1 MSNIDNIAKKIG
13 EELHTA
19 EVLLEAT
26 KIMIHFRDRE
36 QEVANL
42 LRAIPNR
49 TGIKAIYGPHGAGKS
64 TLLRLLVDKARSV
77 EELSD
82 YVFIRYGFEER
93 LIREMQLSIPGLGEN
108 VHKQL
113 INALKELTTEVVM
126 RYASISLGDVV
137 GVLVDAVS
145 QLVEEHRLR
154 DKTVVLFFDDVDKYV
169 RDYTALYKVA
179 NAIADQI
186 PWLFIEKRISILVF
200 LTVSD
205 NAATKTLNRLVPKGG
220 YSPYLLW
227 NLPKEDFEKV
237 VNEVIEKTGGKD
249 NIDVELL
256 WQLLGG
262 NIRELGML
270 INDYDWDVK
279 AWLQNRVINHI
290 ENTVKTHAANTFNS
304 TEEALKWLIKKGSV
318 AARDY
323 GLGDFTGQPDAVEG
337 VLGLLEENVM
347 IDINPPGI
355 KHLSKLPNEPWIGR
369 DYAYQIPAYYWALRA
384 MIEKG
389 TTNVKPDDILSII
402 KT

>member
-1 MSNIDNIAKKIG
+1 MNNIDNIAKKVS
-13 EELHTA
+13 EELHA
-19 EVLLEAT
+19 IEVRLEGT

-42 LRAIPNR
+42 LKAIPNR

-64 TLLRLLVDKARSV
+64 TLLRLLVDKARSI

-93 LIREMQLSIPGLGEN
+93 LIREMQLSIPGLGED

-113 INALKELTTEVVM
+113 INALKGLTTEVVT
-126 RYASISLGDVV
+126 RYAAISLGDVV
-137 GVLVDAVS
+137 GNLIDVAKRFI
-145 QLVEEHRLR
+145 EEHRLR
-154 DKTVVLFFDDVDKYV
+154 DKTVVLFLDDVDKYV
-169 RDYTALYKVA
+169 TDYIALYKVA

-249 NIDVELL
+249 NIDAELL

-262 NIRELGML
+262 NIRELGTL

-279 AWLQNRVINHI
+279 AWLQTGVINHI
-290 ENTVKTHAANTFNS
+290 ENAIKKHAANTFNS
-304 TEEALKWLIKKGSV
+304 TEEALKWLIKKGSI

-323 GLGDFTGQPDAVEG
+323 GLGEFTGQPDAVEG
-337 VLGLLEENVM
+337 VLGLLEENIM

-355 KHLSKLPNEPWIGR
+355 KHLSKLPNEPWMGR
-369 DYAYQIPAYYWALRA
+369 NHAYQIPAYYWALRA

>member
-1 MSNIDNIAKKIG
+1 MNNIDNIAKKIS
-13 EELHTA
+13 EELHA
-19 EVLLEAT
+19 IEVRLEGT

-42 LRAIPNR
+42 LKAIPNR

-64 TLLRLLVDKARSV
+64 TLLRLLMDKAMSV

-93 LIREMQLSIPGLGEN
+93 LIREMQLSIPGLGED

-113 INALKELTTEVVM
+113 INALKGLTTEVVT
-126 RYASISLGDVV
+126 RYAAISLGDVV
-137 GVLVDAVS
+137 GNLIDVAKRFI
-145 QLVEEHRLR
+145 EEHRLR
-154 DKTVVLFFDDVDKYV
+154 DKTVVLFLDDVDKYV
-169 RDYTALYKVA
+169 TDYIALYKVA
-179 NAIADQI
+179 NAMADEINWSKI
-186 PWLFIEKRISILVF
+186 PILAF
-200 LTVSD
+200 FTVSD
-205 NAATKTLNRLVPKGG
+205 NTATKTLNRLVPKGG

-237 VNEVIEKTGGKD
+237 INEVIEKTGGKD
-249 NIDVELL
+249 NIDTELL

-262 NIRELGML
+262 NIRELGTL
-270 INDYDWDVK
+270 INDYDWDVRT
-279 AWLQNRVINHI
+279 WLQNRVINRIKSAIKAHMDASAFSSI
-290 ENTVKTHAANTFNS
+290 
-304 TEEALKWLIKKGSV
+304 EEALKWLTKKGSI

-323 GLGDFTGQPDAVEG
+323 GLGEFTGQPDAVEG

-369 DYAYQIPAYYWALRA
+369 NHAYQIPAHYWTLRT

-389 TTNVKPDDILSII
+389 TTNVKPDNILKTI

>member
-1 MSNIDNIAKKIG
+1 MSNIDSIAKKIS

-26 KIMIHFRDRE
+26 KIIIHFRDRE

-42 LRAIPNR
+42 LKAIPNR

-64 TLLRLLVDKARSV
+64 TLLRLLVDKARSI

-113 INALKELTTEVVM
+113 INALKELTTEVVT
-126 RYASISLGDVV
+126 RYAAISLGDVV
-137 GVLVDAVS
+137 GNLIDVAKRFI
-145 QLVEEHRLR
+145 EEHRLR
-154 DKTVVLFFDDVDKYV
+154 DKTVVLFLDDVDKYV
-169 RDYTALYKVA
+169 TDYIALYKVA
-179 NAIADQI
+179 NAMADEI

-249 NIDVELL
+249 NIDAELL

-262 NIRELGML
+262 NIRELGTL

-279 AWLQNRVINHI
+279 AWLQNRVINNI
-290 ENTVKTHAANTFNS
+290 ENTIKTHAANTFNS

-337 VLGLLEENVM
+337 VLGLLEENIM

-369 DYAYQIPAYYWALRA
+369 NHAYQIPAYYWALRA

>member
-1 MSNIDNIAKKIG
+1 MNNIDNIAKKIS
-13 EELHTA
+13 EELHA
-19 EVLLEAT
+19 IEVRLEGT

-42 LRAIPNR
+42 LKAIPNR

-64 TLLRLLVDKARSV
+64 TLLRLLVDKARSI
-77 EELSD
+77 EELGD

-93 LIREMQLSIPGLGEN
+93 LIREMQLSIPGLGED

-113 INALKELTTEVVM
+113 INALKGLTTEVVT
-126 RYASISLGDVV
+126 RYAAISLGDVV
-137 GVLVDAVS
+137 GNLIDVAKRFI
-145 QLVEEHRLR
+145 EEHRLR
-154 DKTVVLFFDDVDKYV
+154 DKTVVLFLDDVDKYV
-169 RDYTALYKVA
+169 TDYIALYKVA
-179 NAIADQI
+179 NAMADEINWSKI
-186 PWLFIEKRISILVF
+186 PILAF
-200 LTVSD
+200 FTVSD
-205 NAATKTLNRLVPKGG
+205 NAAIKALNRLVSKGG

-249 NIDVELL
+249 NIDTELL

-262 NIRELGML
+262 NIRELGTL

-279 AWLQNRVINHI
+279 AWLQTGVINHI
-290 ENTVKTHAANTFNS
+290 ENAIKKHAANTFNS
-304 TEEALKWLIKKGSV
+304 TEEALKWLIKKGSI

-347 IDINPPGI
+347 IDINPTGI
-355 KHLSKLPNEPWIGR
+355 KHLSKLPNEPWMGR
-369 DYAYQIPAYYWALRA
+369 NHAYQIPAYYWALRA

>member
-1 MSNIDNIAKKIG
+1 MNNIDNIAKKVS
-13 EELHTA
+13 EELHA
-19 EVLLEAT
+19 IEVRLEGT

-42 LRAIPNR
+42 LKAIPNR

-64 TLLRLLVDKARSV
+64 TLLRLLVDKARSI
-77 EELSD
+77 EELGD

-93 LIREMQLSIPGLGEN
+93 LIREMQLSIPGLGED

-113 INALKELTTEVVM
+113 INALKGLTTEVVT
-126 RYASISLGDVV
+126 RYAAISLGDVV
-137 GVLVDAVS
+137 GNLIDVAKRFI
-145 QLVEEHRLR
+145 EEHRLR
-154 DKTVVLFFDDVDKYV
+154 DKTVVLFLDDVDKYV
-169 RDYTALYKVA
+169 TDYIALYKVA
-179 NAIADQI
+179 NAMADEINWSKI
-186 PWLFIEKRISILVF
+186 PILAF
-200 LTVSD
+200 FTVSD

-249 NIDVELL
+249 NIDAELL

-262 NIRELGML
+262 NIRELGTL

-279 AWLQNRVINHI
+279 AWLQTGVINHI
-290 ENTVKTHAANTFNS
+290 ENAIKKHAANTFNS
-304 TEEALKWLIKKGSV
+304 TEEALKWLIKKGSI

-323 GLGDFTGQPDAVEG
+323 GLGEFTGQPDAVEG
-337 VLGLLEENVM
+337 VLGLLEENIM

-355 KHLSKLPNEPWIGR
+355 KHLSKLPNEPWMGR
-369 DYAYQIPAYYWALRA
+369 NHAYQIPAYYWALRA

>member
-1 MSNIDNIAKKIG
+1 MNNIDNIAKKVS
-13 EELHTA
+13 EELHA
-19 EVLLEAT
+19 IEVRLEGT

-42 LRAIPNR
+42 LKAIPNR

-64 TLLRLLVDKARSV
+64 TLLRLLVDKARSI

-93 LIREMQLSIPGLGEN
+93 LIREMQLSIPGLGED

-113 INALKELTTEVVM
+113 INALKGLTTEVVT
-126 RYASISLGDVV
+126 RYAAISLGDVV
-137 GVLVDAVS
+137 GNLIDVAKRFI
-145 QLVEEHRLR
+145 EEHRLR
-154 DKTVVLFFDDVDKYV
+154 DKTVVLFLDDVDKYV
-169 RDYTALYKVA
+169 TDYIALYKVA
-179 NAIADQI
+179 NAMADEINWSKI
-186 PWLFIEKRISILVF
+186 PILAF
-200 LTVSD
+200 FTVSD

-249 NIDVELL
+249 NIDAELL

-262 NIRELGML
+262 NIRELGTL

-279 AWLQNRVINHI
+279 AWLQTGVINHI
-290 ENTVKTHAANTFNS
+290 ENAIKKHAANTFNS
-304 TEEALKWLIKKGSV
+304 TEEALKWLIKKGSI

-323 GLGDFTGQPDAVEG
+323 GLGEFTGQPDAVEG
-337 VLGLLEENVM
+337 VLGLLEENIM

-355 KHLSKLPNEPWIGR
+355 KHLSKLPNEPWMGR
-369 DYAYQIPAYYWALRA
+369 NHAYQIPAYYWALRA

>member
-1 MSNIDNIAKKIG
+1 MNNIDNIAKKVS
-13 EELHTA
+13 EELHA
-19 EVLLEAT
+19 IEVRLEGT

-42 LRAIPNR
+42 LKAIPNR

-113 INALKELTTEVVM
+113 INALKELTTEVVT
-126 RYASISLGDVV
+126 RYAAISLGDVV
-137 GVLVDAVS
+137 GNLIDVAKRFI
-145 QLVEEHRLR
+145 EEHRLR
-154 DKTVVLFFDDVDKYV
+154 DKTVVLFLDDVDKYV
-169 RDYTALYKVA
+169 TDYIALYKVA
-179 NAIADQI
+179 NAMADEINWSKI
-186 PWLFIEKRISILVF
+186 PILAF
-200 LTVSD
+200 FTVSD

-249 NIDVELL
+249 NIDAELL

-262 NIRELGML
+262 NIRELGTL

-290 ENTVKTHAANTFNS
+290 ENTIKTHAANTFNS
-304 TEEALKWLIKKGSV
+304 TEEALKWLIKKGSI

-323 GLGDFTGQPDAVEG
+323 GLGEFTGQPDAVEG
-337 VLGLLEENVM
+337 VLGLLEENIM
-347 IDINPPGI
+347 IDINPTGI
-355 KHLSKLPNEPWIGR
+355 KHLSKLPNEPWMGR
-369 DYAYQIPAYYWALRA
+369 NHAYQIPAYYWALRA

>member
-1 MSNIDNIAKKIG
+1 MNNIDNIAKKVS
-13 EELHTA
+13 EELHA
-19 EVLLEAT
+19 IEVRLEGT

-42 LRAIPNR
+42 LKAIPNR

-64 TLLRLLVDKARSV
+64 TLLRLLVDKARSI

-113 INALKELTTEVVM
+113 INALKELTTEVVT

-137 GVLVDAVS
+137 GVLVDAIS

-179 NAIADQI
+179 NAIADEINWSKI
-186 PWLFIEKRISILVF
+186 PILAF
-200 LTVSD
+200 FTVSD

-249 NIDVELL
+249 NIDAELL

-262 NIRELGML
+262 NIRELGTL

-279 AWLQNRVINHI
+279 AWLQ
-290 ENTVKTHAANTFNS
+290 
-304 TEEALKWLIKKGSV
+304 
-318 AARDY
+318 
-323 GLGDFTGQPDAVEG
+323 TG
-337 VLGLLEENVM
+337 
-347 IDINPPGI
+347 
-355 KHLSKLPNEPWIGR
+355 
-369 DYAYQIPAYYWALRA
+369 
-384 MIEKG
+384 
-389 TTNVKPDDILSII
+389 
-402 KT
+402 

>member
-1 MSNIDNIAKKIG
+1 MSNIDNIAKKIS
-13 EELHTA
+13 EKLHTA

-26 KIMIHFRDRE
+26 KITIHFRDRE
-36 QEVANL
+36 QEVTNL

-64 TLLRLLVDKARSV
+64 TLLRLLVNEV
-77 EELSD
+77 GNIEELGD

-113 INALKELTTEVVM
+113 INALKELTTEVVT
-126 RYASISLGDVV
+126 RYAAISLGDVV

-249 NIDVELL
+249 NIDAELL

-262 NIRELGML
+262 NIRELGTL
-270 INDYDWDVK
+270 IDDYDWDVK

-290 ENTVKTHAANTFNS
+290 ENTIKTHAANTFNS
-304 TEEALKWLIKKGSV
+304 IEEALKWLIKKGSV

-337 VLGLLEENVM
+337 VLGLLEENIM

-369 DYAYQIPAYYWALRA
+369 NHAYQIPAYYWALRA

>member
-1 MSNIDNIAKKIG
+1 MNNIDNIAKKVS
-13 EELHTA
+13 EELHA
-19 EVLLEAT
+19 IEVRLEGT

-42 LRAIPNR
+42 LKAIPNR

-64 TLLRLLVDKARSV
+64 TLLRLLVDKARSI

-93 LIREMQLSIPGLGEN
+93 LIREMQLSIPGLGED

-113 INALKELTTEVVM
+113 INALKELTTEVVT
-126 RYASISLGDVV
+126 RYAAISLGDVV
-137 GVLVDAVS
+137 GNLIDVAKRFI
-145 QLVEEHRLR
+145 EEHRLR

-249 NIDVELL
+249 NIDAELL

-262 NIRELGML
+262 NIRELGTL

-290 ENTVKTHAANTFNS
+290 ENTIKTHAANTFNS

-337 VLGLLEENVM
+337 VLGLLEENIM

-369 DYAYQIPAYYWALRA
+369 NHAYQIPAYYWALRA

>member
-1 MSNIDNIAKKIG
+1 MDNIDNTAKRIS
-13 EELHTA
+13 EELHA
-19 EVLLEAT
+19 IEVRLEGT

-64 TLLRLLVDKARSV
+64 TLLRLLVDKAMSV

-93 LIREMQLSIPGLGEN
+93 LIREMQLSIPGLGED

-113 INALKELTTEVVM
+113 INALKGLTTEVVT
-126 RYASISLGDVV
+126 RYAAISLGDVV
-137 GVLVDAVS
+137 GNLIDVAKRFI
-145 QLVEEHRLR
+145 EEHRLR
-154 DKTVVLFFDDVDKYV
+154 DKTVVLFLDDVDKYV
-169 RDYTALYKVA
+169 TDYIALYKVA
-179 NAIADQI
+179 NAMADEINWSKI
-186 PWLFIEKRISILVF
+186 PILAF
-200 LTVSD
+200 FTVSD
-205 NAATKTLNRLVPKGG
+205 NTTTKTLNRLVPKGG

-237 VNEVIEKTGGKD
+237 INEVIEKTGGKD
-249 NIDVELL
+249 NIDTELL

-262 NIRELGML
+262 NIRELGTL
-270 INDYDWDVK
+270 INDYDWDVRT
-279 AWLQNRVINHI
+279 WLQNRVINRIKSAIKAHMDASAFSSI
-290 ENTVKTHAANTFNS
+290 
-304 TEEALKWLIKKGSV
+304 EEALKWLTKKGSI

-323 GLGDFTGQPDAVEG
+323 GLGEFTGQPDAVEG

-369 DYAYQIPAYYWALRA
+369 NHAYQIPAHYWTLRT

-389 TTNVKPDDILSII
+389 TTNVKPDNILKTI

>member
-1 MSNIDNIAKKIG
+1 
-13 EELHTA
+13 
-19 EVLLEAT
+19 
-26 KIMIHFRDRE
+26 
-36 QEVANL
+36 
-42 LRAIPNR
+42 
-49 TGIKAIYGPHGAGKS
+49 
-64 TLLRLLVDKARSV
+64 VDKARSI

-113 INALKELTTEVVM
+113 INALKELTTEVVT
-126 RYASISLGDVV
+126 RYAAISLGDVV
-137 GVLVDAVS
+137 GNLIDVS
-145 QLVEEHRLR
+145 KRFIEEHRLR
-154 DKTVVLFFDDVDKYV
+154 DKTVVLFLDDVDKYV
-169 RDYTALYKVA
+169 TDYIALYKVA
-179 NAIADQI
+179 NAMADEINWSKI
-186 PWLFIEKRISILVF
+186 PILAF
-200 LTVSD
+200 FTVSD
-205 NAATKTLNRLVPKGG
+205 NAATKALNRLVSKGG

-249 NIDVELL
+249 NIDAELL

-262 NIRELGML
+262 NIRELGTL

-279 AWLQNRVINHI
+279 AWLQTGVINHI
-290 ENTVKTHAANTFNS
+290 ENAIKKHAANTFNS
-304 TEEALKWLIKKGSV
+304 TEEALKWLIKKGSI

-323 GLGDFTGQPDAVEG
+323 GLGEFTGQPDAVEG
-337 VLGLLEENVM
+337 VLGLLEENIM

-355 KHLSKLPNEPWIGR
+355 KHLSKLPNEPWMGR
-369 DYAYQIPAYYWALRA
+369 NHAYQIPAYYWALRA

>member
-1 MSNIDNIAKKIG
+1 MNNIDNIAKKIS
-13 EELHTA
+13 EELHA
-19 EVLLEAT
+19 IEVRLEGT

-42 LRAIPNR
+42 LKAIPNR

-64 TLLRLLVDKARSV
+64 TLLRLLVDKARSI
-77 EELSD
+77 EELGD

-93 LIREMQLSIPGLGEN
+93 LIREMQLSIPGLGED

-113 INALKELTTEVVM
+113 INALKGLTTEVVT
-126 RYASISLGDVV
+126 RYAAISLGDVV
-137 GVLVDAVS
+137 GNLIDVAKRFI
-145 QLVEEHRLR
+145 EEHRLR
-154 DKTVVLFFDDVDKYV
+154 DKTVVLFLDDVDKYV
-169 RDYTALYKVA
+169 TDYIALYKVA
-179 NAIADQI
+179 NAMADEINWSKI
-186 PWLFIEKRISILVF
+186 PILAF
-200 LTVSD
+200 FTVSD
-205 NAATKTLNRLVPKGG
+205 NAATKALNRLVSKGG

-249 NIDVELL
+249 NIDTELL

-262 NIRELGML
+262 NIRELGTL

-279 AWLQNRVINHI
+279 AWLQTGVINHI
-290 ENTVKTHAANTFNS
+290 ENAIKKHAANTFNS
-304 TEEALKWLIKKGSV
+304 TEEALKWLTKKGSI

-323 GLGDFTGQPDAVEG
+323 GLGEFTGQPDAVEG
-337 VLGLLEENVM
+337 VLGLLEENIM
-347 IDINPPGI
+347 IDINPTGI
-355 KHLSKLPNEPWIGR
+355 KHLSKLPNEPWMGR
-369 DYAYQIPAYYWALRA
+369 NHAYQIPAYYWALRA

-389 TTNVKPDDILSII
+389 ITNVKPDDILSII

>member
-1 MSNIDNIAKKIG
+1 MSNIDGIAKKIS

-26 KIMIHFRDRE
+26 KIIIHFRDRE

-42 LRAIPNR
+42 LKAIPNR

-64 TLLRLLVDKARSV
+64 TLLRLLVNKARSI

-113 INALKELTTEVVM
+113 INALKELTTEVVT

-145 QLVEEHRLR
+145 QLVEGHRLR

-249 NIDVELL
+249 NIDAELL

-262 NIRELGML
+262 NIRELGTL

-290 ENTVKTHAANTFNS
+290 ENTIKTHAANTFNS
-304 TEEALKWLIKKGSV
+304 TEEALKWLIKKGGI

-323 GLGDFTGQPDAVEG
+323 GLEDFTGQPDAVEG
-337 VLGLLEENVM
+337 VLGLLEENIM
-347 IDINPPGI
+347 IDINPPSI
-355 KHLSKLPNEPWIGR
+355 KHLSKLPNEPWMGR
-369 DYAYQIPAYYWALRA
+369 NHAYQMPAYYWALRA

>member
-1 MSNIDNIAKKIG
+1 MNNIDNIAKKVS
-13 EELHTA
+13 EELHA
-19 EVLLEAT
+19 IEVRLEGT

-42 LRAIPNR
+42 LKAIPNR

-64 TLLRLLVDKARSV
+64 TLLRLLVDKARSI

-113 INALKELTTEVVM
+113 INALKELTTEVVT

-137 GVLVDAVS
+137 GVLVDAIS

-179 NAIADQI
+179 NAIADEINWSKI
-186 PWLFIEKRISILVF
+186 PILAF
-200 LTVSD
+200 FTVSD

-249 NIDVELL
+249 NIDAELL

-262 NIRELGML
+262 NIRELGTL

-290 ENTVKTHAANTFNS
+290 ENTIKTHAANTFNS

-337 VLGLLEENVM
+337 VLGLLEENIM

-355 KHLSKLPNEPWIGR
+355 KHLSKLPNEPWMGR
-369 DYAYQIPAYYWALRA
+369 NHAYQIPAYYWALRA

>member
-1 MSNIDNIAKKIG
+1 MNNIDNIAKKVS
-13 EELHTA
+13 EELHA
-19 EVLLEAT
+19 IEVRLEGT

-42 LRAIPNR
+42 LKAIPNR

-64 TLLRLLVDKARSV
+64 TLLRLLVDKARGI
-77 EELSD
+77 EELGD

-93 LIREMQLSIPGLGEN
+93 LIREMQLSIPGLGED

-113 INALKELTTEVVM
+113 INALKGLTTEVVT
-126 RYASISLGDVV
+126 RYAAISLGDVV
-137 GVLVDAVS
+137 GNLIDVAKRFI
-145 QLVEEHRLR
+145 EEHRLR
-154 DKTVVLFFDDVDKYV
+154 DKTVVLFLDDVDKYV
-169 RDYTALYKVA
+169 TDYIALYKVA
-179 NAIADQI
+179 NAMADEINWSKI
-186 PWLFIEKRISILVF
+186 PILAF
-200 LTVSD
+200 FTVSD

-249 NIDVELL
+249 NIDAELL

-262 NIRELGML
+262 NIRELGTL

-279 AWLQNRVINHI
+279 AWLQTGVINHI
-290 ENTVKTHAANTFNS
+290 ENAIKKHAANTFNS
-304 TEEALKWLIKKGSV
+304 TEEALKWLIKKGSI

-355 KHLSKLPNEPWIGR
+355 KHLSKLPNEPWMGR
-369 DYAYQIPAYYWALRA
+369 NHAYQIPAYYWALRA

>member
-1 MSNIDNIAKKIG
+1 MNNIDNIAKKIS
-13 EELHTA
+13 EELHA
-19 EVLLEAT
+19 IEVRLEGT

-42 LRAIPNR
+42 LKAIPNR

-64 TLLRLLVDKARSV
+64 TLLRLLVDKARSI
-77 EELSD
+77 EELGD

-93 LIREMQLSIPGLGEN
+93 LIREMQLSIPGLGED

-113 INALKELTTEVVM
+113 INALKGLTTEVVT
-126 RYASISLGDVV
+126 RYAAISLGDVV
-137 GVLVDAVS
+137 GNLIDVAKRFI
-145 QLVEEHRLR
+145 EEHRLR
-154 DKTVVLFFDDVDKYV
+154 DKTVVLFLDDVDKYV
-169 RDYTALYKVA
+169 TDYIALYKVA
-179 NAIADQI
+179 NAMADEINWSKI
-186 PWLFIEKRISILVF
+186 PILAF
-200 LTVSD
+200 FTVSD
-205 NAATKTLNRLVPKGG
+205 NAATKALNRLVSKGG

-249 NIDVELL
+249 NIDTELL

-262 NIRELGML
+262 NIRELGTL

-279 AWLQNRVINHI
+279 AWLQTGVINHI
-290 ENTVKTHAANTFNS
+290 ENAIKKHAANTFNS
-304 TEEALKWLIKKGSV
+304 TEEALKWLTKKGSI

-323 GLGDFTGQPDAVEG
+323 GLGEFTGQPDAVEG
-337 VLGLLEENVM
+337 VLGLLEENIM
-347 IDINPPGI
+347 IDINPTGI
-355 KHLSKLPNEPWIGR
+355 KHLSKLPNEPWMGR
-369 DYAYQIPAYYWALRA
+369 NHAYQIPAYYWALRA

>member
-1 MSNIDNIAKKIG
+1 MNNIDNIAKKVS
-13 EELHTA
+13 EELHA
-19 EVLLEAT
+19 IEVRLEGT

-42 LRAIPNR
+42 LKAIPNR

-64 TLLRLLVDKARSV
+64 TLLRLLVDKARSI

-93 LIREMQLSIPGLGEN
+93 LIREMQLSIPGLGED

-113 INALKELTTEVVM
+113 INALKGLTTEVVT
-126 RYASISLGDVV
+126 RYAAISLGDVV
-137 GVLVDAVS
+137 GNLIDVAKRFI
-145 QLVEEHRLR
+145 EEHRLR
-154 DKTVVLFFDDVDKYV
+154 DKTVVLFLDDVDKYV
-169 RDYTALYKVA
+169 TDYIALYKVA
-179 NAIADQI
+179 NAMADEINWSKI
-186 PWLFIEKRISILVF
+186 PILAF
-200 LTVSD
+200 FTVSD

-249 NIDVELL
+249 NIDAELL

-262 NIRELGML
+262 NIRELGTL

-290 ENTVKTHAANTFNS
+290 ENTIKTHAANTFNS
-304 TEEALKWLIKKGSV
+304 TEEALKWLIKKGSI

-323 GLGDFTGQPDAVEG
+323 GLGEFTGQPDAVEG
-337 VLGLLEENVM
+337 VLGLLEENIM

-355 KHLSKLPNEPWIGR
+355 KHLSKLPNEPWMGR
-369 DYAYQIPAYYWALRA
+369 NHAYQIPAYYWALRA

>member
-1 MSNIDNIAKKIG
+1 MNNIDNIAKKVS
-13 EELHTA
+13 EELHA
-19 EVLLEAT
+19 IEVRLEGT

-42 LRAIPNR
+42 LKAIPNR

-64 TLLRLLVDKARSV
+64 TLLRLLVDKARGI
-77 EELSD
+77 EELGD

-93 LIREMQLSIPGLGEN
+93 LIREMQLSIPGLGED

-113 INALKELTTEVVM
+113 INALKGLTTEVVT
-126 RYASISLGDVV
+126 RYAAISLGDVV
-137 GVLVDAVS
+137 GNLIDVAKRFI
-145 QLVEEHRLR
+145 EEHRLR
-154 DKTVVLFFDDVDKYV
+154 DKTVVLFLDDVDKYV
-169 RDYTALYKVA
+169 TDYIALYKVA
-179 NAIADQI
+179 NAMADEINWSKI
-186 PWLFIEKRISILVF
+186 PILAF
-200 LTVSD
+200 FTVSD

-249 NIDVELL
+249 NIDAELL

-262 NIRELGML
+262 NIRELGTL

-279 AWLQNRVINHI
+279 AWLQTGVINHI
-290 ENTVKTHAANTFNS
+290 ENAIKKHAANTFNS
-304 TEEALKWLIKKGSV
+304 TEEALKWLIKKGSI

-323 GLGDFTGQPDAVEG
+323 GLGEFTGQPDAVEG
-337 VLGLLEENVM
+337 VLGLLEENIM

-355 KHLSKLPNEPWIGR
+355 KHLSKLPNEPWMGR
-369 DYAYQIPAYYWALRA
+369 NHAYQIPAYYWALRA

>member
-1 MSNIDNIAKKIG
+1 MNNIDNIAKKIS
-13 EELHTA
+13 EELHA
-19 EVLLEAT
+19 IEVRLEGT

-42 LRAIPNR
+42 LKAIPNR

-64 TLLRLLVDKARSV
+64 TLLRLLVDKARGI
-77 EELSD
+77 EELGD

-93 LIREMQLSIPGLGEN
+93 LIREMQLSIPGLGED

-113 INALKELTTEVVM
+113 INALKGLTTEVVT
-126 RYASISLGDVV
+126 RYAAISLGDVV
-137 GVLVDAVS
+137 GNLIDVAKRFI
-145 QLVEEHRLR
+145 EEHRLR
-154 DKTVVLFFDDVDKYV
+154 DKTVVLFLDDVDKYV
-169 RDYTALYKVA
+169 TDYIALYKVA
-179 NAIADQI
+179 NAMADEINWSKI
-186 PWLFIEKRISILVF
+186 PILAF
-200 LTVSD
+200 FTVSD
-205 NAATKTLNRLVPKGG
+205 NAATKALNRLVSKGG

-249 NIDVELL
+249 NIDTELL

-262 NIRELGML
+262 NIRELGTL

-279 AWLQNRVINHI
+279 AWLQTGVINHI
-290 ENTVKTHAANTFNS
+290 ENAIKKHAANTFNS
-304 TEEALKWLIKKGSV
+304 TEEALKWLIKKGSI

-323 GLGDFTGQPDAVEG
+323 GLGEFTGQPDAVEG
-337 VLGLLEENVM
+337 VLGLLEENIM
-347 IDINPPGI
+347 IDINPTGI
-355 KHLSKLPNEPWIGR
+355 KHLSKLPNEPWMGR
-369 DYAYQIPAYYWALRA
+369 NHAYQIPAYYWALRA

-389 TTNVKPDDILSII
+389 ITNVKPDDILSII

>member
-1 MSNIDNIAKKIG
+1 MDNIDNTAKRIS
-13 EELHTA
+13 EELHA
-19 EVLLEAT
+19 IEVRLEGT

-64 TLLRLLVDKARSV
+64 TLLRLLVNEV
-77 EELSD
+77 GNIEELGD

-113 INALKELTTEVVM
+113 INALKELTTEVVT
-126 RYASISLGDVV
+126 RYAAISLGDVV

-249 NIDVELL
+249 NIDAELL

-262 NIRELGML
+262 NIRELGTL
-270 INDYDWDVK
+270 IDDYDWDVK

-290 ENTVKTHAANTFNS
+290 ENTIKTHAANTFNS
-304 TEEALKWLIKKGSV
+304 IEEALKWLIKKGSV

-337 VLGLLEENVM
+337 VLGLLEENIM

-369 DYAYQIPAYYWALRA
+369 NHAYQIPAYYWALRA

>member
-1 MSNIDNIAKKIG
+1 MNNIDNIAKKIS
-13 EELHTA
+13 EELHA
-19 EVLLEAT
+19 IEVRLEGT

-42 LRAIPNR
+42 LKAIPNR

-64 TLLRLLVDKARSV
+64 TLLRLLVDKARSI
-77 EELSD
+77 EELGD

-93 LIREMQLSIPGLGEN
+93 LIREMQLSIPGLGED

-113 INALKELTTEVVM
+113 INALKGLTTEVVT
-126 RYASISLGDVV
+126 RYAAISLGDVV
-137 GVLVDAVS
+137 GNLIDVAKRFI
-145 QLVEEHRLR
+145 EEHRLR
-154 DKTVVLFFDDVDKYV
+154 DKTVVLFLDDVDKYV
-169 RDYTALYKVA
+169 TDYIALYKVA
-179 NAIADQI
+179 NAMADEINWSKI
-186 PWLFIEKRISILVF
+186 PILAF
-200 LTVSD
+200 FTVSD
-205 NAATKTLNRLVPKGG
+205 NAATKALNRLVSKGG

-249 NIDVELL
+249 NIDTELL

-262 NIRELGML
+262 NIRELGTL

-279 AWLQNRVINHI
+279 AWLQTGVINHI
-290 ENTVKTHAANTFNS
+290 ENAIKKHAANTFNS
-304 TEEALKWLIKKGSV
+304 TEEALKWLIKKGSI

-323 GLGDFTGQPDAVEG
+323 GLGEFTGQPDAVEG
-337 VLGLLEENVM
+337 VLGLLEENIM

-355 KHLSKLPNEPWIGR
+355 KHLSKLPNEPWMGR
-369 DYAYQIPAYYWALRA
+369 NHAYQIPAYYWALRA